1 MKKKV
6 ALLGVFLALALVC
19 SYIESLIPF
28 YFGAPGIKLGLA
40 NIMVLLT
47 LYLMGPR
54 EAAALSV
61 MRVLLAGFLFGN
73 AFSILYSF
81 AGALLSFSVMY
92 LLWKTGKL
100 HMVSVSIAGGI
111 SHNLGQIAVAA
122 LLVQNYRI
130 LLYFVILYFVGIVTG
145 ALIGIVAWEVYGRV
159 KILFQL

>member
-73 AFSILYSF
+73 AFSILYSL

-130 LLYFVILYFVGIVTG
+130 LLYFVILYFVGMVTG

>member
-1 MKKKV
+1 M
-6 ALLGVFLALALVC
+6 GVFLALALVC

-73 AFSILYSF
+73 AFSILYSL

-130 LLYFVILYFVGIVTG
+130 LLYFVILYFVGMVTG

>member
-1 MKKKV
+1 M
-6 ALLGVFLALALVC
+6 GVFLALALVC

-73 AFSILYSF
+73 AFSILYSL
-81 AGALLSFSVMY
+81 AGALLSFGVMY

-130 LLYFVILYFVGIVTG
+130 LLYFVILYFVGMMTG
-145 ALIGIVAWEVYGRV
+145 ALVGIVAWEVYGRV

>member
-1 MKKKV
+1 M
-6 ALLGVFLALALVC
+6 GVFLALALVC

-130 LLYFVILYFVGIVTG
+130 LLYFVILYFVGMVTG